1 MVGGEGR
8 DGRRG
13 KEGMVGGEGRNG
25 RRGKGKGGGACMTK
39 QGEGKTE
46 AHLHSTLGES
56 FW

>member
-13 KEGMVGGEGRNG
+13 K
-25 RRGKGKGGGACMTK
+25 GKGGGAYMTK

-46 AHLHSTLGES
+46 GRAHLHSTLGES